1 MYRLGG
7 LWSGIA
13 LSLCALSVYAD
24 SAVTVDALNYPAWL
38 LRNYQ
43 TLPLQPGTR
52 LRDDD
57 LIRTG
62 KGGRVQLRLA
72 DGSAIRLGESSRFV
86 IRQAAQRPVTGD
98 TTGPLSF
105 QALRG
110 VVRVSSAF
118 FDADGPRH
126 RLELKIGAINA
137 TVGKADIWGRTD
149 LAQDA
154 LCLVEGELGIEVSTT
169 SAIDMSQELSCFVK
183 PRDQPPLPVD
193 LIDLRQHRLW
203 MAETDLKME
212 NGIVSEDGQWQL
224 VLISLTNAQ
233 RAGQVLSDF
242 HRRGYAVRDKTVLR
256 DGRILHRLLLPGF
269 DSKDAALAAR
279 DQLEHGKPIESAIGT
294 GRNGLQQLEHGAAVG
309 ALGFA
314 AVFLD
319 RDVDPRVRIPQARSF
334 HRAMNRQVVQFD
346 LYRGFCI
353 RRRIGVLVCS
363 SIGINHVI
371 SILCRLAGRGIFR
384 YARAPGRSNRIA
396 GPR

>member
-118 FDADGPRH
+118 FDADVPRN

-183 PRDQPPLPVD
+183 PRDQAPLPVD

-224 VLISLTNAQ
+224 VLISLTNAL

-279 DQLEHGKPIESAIGT
+279 DQLE
-294 GRNGLQQLEHGAAVG
+294 QQL
-309 ALGFA
+309 
-314 AVFLD
+314 
-319 RDVDPRVRIPQARSF
+319 
-334 HRAMNRQVVQFD
+334 
-346 LYRGFCI
+346 
-353 RRRIGVLVCS
+353 GVSDTWVWK
-363 SIGINHVI
+363 
-371 SILCRLAGRGIFR
+371 AD
-384 YARAPGRSNRIA
+384 
-396 GPR
+396 